1 MPPREEFPTKGLEG
15 APSNDIGWHFGT
27 PVPNARGST
36 SCKLY
41 GKVVKGGITRFKEHI
56 AHKTGN
62 VAPCPNVTSKQL
74 EKASNHNM
82 SGIEE
87 KNSDEVLVV
96 GVIFMK
102 KGDLPMDQL
111 EDIVKKEQVHPSRVS
126 LSLPYEEL
134 HLNWLEVQAQN
145 NQSKGTVYW
154 KSMDVSSVRSR
165 DDEFYYNLLDSVVKE
180 IGESYIVQIV
190 TDNEATMKAAEK
202 NNEFKESKCGQ
213 QKTRPAYEAK
223 KIILGKD
230 FWKKANDLIK
240 VYEPLVKV
248 LRLMDSDEKPTMSFI
263 YEAVDR
269 AKRAIQ
275 QDCRYFTEYEKI
287 IDNRWNFMHSDLHS
301 AGTRL
306 VIERLEP
313 SLDTQIRMVN
323 QLLLFRDKHE
333 TFGTP
338 QAQRAWRQMN
348 PFEWW
353 IIYGTCVPELQ
364 RLAIKVLS
372 QTTTASN
379 CERNW
384 STFSYIHT
392 KARNRLKYKRLEKLV
407 FTYYNMR
414 LQIRHQKRTSIDDIN
429 TSFNPIN
436 LDHIFE
442 DVDPLLEWLQ
452 EKENPLLDGEIVGM
466 LPVDTSDDETNV
478 DESQQQNLANSSS
491 SATPS
496 QSGDGLDGGGLSP
509 IDDDDDD
516 DNGGGGR
523 DEIRSSS

>member
-1 MPPREEFPTKGLEG
+1 MKDSLMRLTQLG
-15 APSNDIGWHFGT
+15 
-27 PVPNARGST
+27 
-36 SCKLY
+36 
-41 GKVVKGGITRFKEHI
+41 
-56 AHKTGN
+56 
-62 VAPCPNVTSKQL
+62 KQL
-74 EKASNHNM
+74 EKVSNHNM

-87 KNSDEVLVV
+87 KNSEEVLVV
-96 GVIFMK
+96 GVIFIK
-102 KGDLPMDQL
+102 KGHLPMDQL
-111 EDIVKKEQVHPSRVS
+111 EDIIKKEQVNSSRVC

-145 NQSKGTVYW
+145 SQSKGTVFW
-154 KSMDVSSVRSR
+154 KSMDVSSVHSK
-165 DDEFYYNLLDSVVKE
+165 DVEFYYNLLDSVVEE
-180 IGESYIVQIV
+180 IGESYIFQI
-190 TDNEATMKAAEK
+190 
-202 NNEFKESKCGQ
+202 EFKESKWGQ
-213 QKTRPAYEAK
+213 QKTGSAYEAK

-248 LRLMDSDEKPTMSFI
+248 LRLVDSDEKPAIGFI

-269 AKRAIQ
+269 
-275 QDCRYFTEYEKI
+275 EKTG
-287 IDNRWNFMHSDLHS
+287 DS
-301 AGTRL
+301 TRL
-306 VIERLEP
+306 SIFHR
-313 SLDTQIRMVN
+313 
-323 QLLLFRDKHE
+323 LLLFRDKHE
-333 TFGTP
+333 TFSAP

-348 PFEWW
+348 PSEWW

-442 DVDPLLEWLQ
+442 YVDPLSEWLQ
-452 EKENPLLDGEIVGM
+452 EKENSLLDGEIAGV

-478 DESQQQNLANSSS
+478 DESQQQNLSHSSS
-491 SATPS
+491 SATLS
-496 QSGDGLDGGGLSP
+496 QSRDELYGCGLSP
-509 IDDDDDD
+509 IDDDD
-516 DNGGGGR
+516 GGGGGGGDKIRSFSRYGREYGVGTTSGHFSDRSEFGGNISSKARR
-523 DEIRSSS
+523 DRSEPKAPSKGKCKKHTSVGSSSSKRSSSSSLGQGDSSTSTQGHENQVKKALKMKCLFLAGINENGNDFSCFT